1 LAKVEPPSARAQMT
15 MDEARRAAVHA
26 QLLDGTASD
35 VLDTVRR
42 LGFLQL
48 DPISTVAPPQ
58 HLVLWSR
65 LGPYD
70 RGELDRLLWE
80 ERKLFEYDAFVYPIE
95 DLPLQRAR
103 MRQRRRGGTSK
114 RDQWIRDFLRE
125 NARFRRYVLRELE
138 QNGPLL
144 SRDLKEDVS
153 TNAERHRWWGR
164 GVLRLMLDILAAHG
178 DIAVA
183 GRAGTHRLWDL
194 AERVYP
200 PTDTLPWREA
210 ERLLEERRRR
220 SLGVWLERGKLRM
233 HPEADDGPVPNR
245 TTFLSPFDRLVQDRD
260 RAEALFGFHYRL
272 EMYVPKPKR
281 EYGYYVLPVL
291 RADRIVGRIEP
302 VFDRKTGALS
312 VNGVWWERGQK
323 PVSLAQPLRSLAKF
337 LGATSV
343 TWPRSRR
350 PPRR

>member
-1 LAKVEPPSARAQMT
+1 MAKVEPPPAGAQMT
-15 MDEARRAAVHA
+15 LDDARRAAVHA
-26 QLLDGTASD
+26 QLLDGTASN

-65 LGPYD
+65 LGSFD
-70 RGELDRLLWE
+70 RGELDQLLWE

-103 MRQRRRGGTSK
+103 MRQRRRGGTTK
-114 RDQWIRDFLRE
+114 RDEWIRDFLRE
-125 NARFRRYVLRELE
+125 NARFRRYIMRELE

-153 TNAERHRWWGR
+153 TNAERHKWWGR

-178 DIAVA
+178 HIAVA
-183 GRAGTHRLWDL
+183 GRAGTHRVWDL

-200 PTDTLPWREA
+200 QTDTLPWWDA
-210 ERLLEERRRR
+210 ARLLEERRRR
-220 SLGVWLERGKLRM
+220 SLGVWLERGKLRV
-233 HPEADDGPVPNR
+233 HPEADDGPVPDR
-245 TTFLSPFDRLVQDRD
+245 TTFLSPFDRLVHDRA

-272 EMYVPKPKR
+272 EMYVPKAKR
-281 EYGYYVLPVL
+281 EYGYYVLPIL

-302 VFDRKTGALS
+302 VFDRKTGDLS
-312 VNGVWWERGQK
+312 VNGVWWQDGQK
-323 PVSLAQPLRSLAKF
+323 PVALKQPLRSLAKF
-337 LGATSV
+337 LGARSV
-343 TWPRSRR
+343 TWPQNRR